1 MLFNFNA
8 AARFPIGDEGNLM
21 VRLDQTSGI
30 LRVEQGGKLLHEFP
44 LSDAAGR
51 GKPVAMWVAETEAGD
66 VLELGDAT
74 YDRPGLFVE
83 WFEVNDPE
91 VHIAFNGSLR
101 EGHLGVLDLR
111 DFAKVGTQVL
121 QPETETDGTSVG
133 HLGVLDI
140 RDFAR
145 KHKVVFFFDMMP
157 IILSLEGNRLAVK
170 TLEYKDGDP
179 FGPWYFK
186 S

>member
-1 MLFNFNA
+1 MLFKFNYS
-8 AARFPIGDEGNLM
+8 ARFPIGEEGNLM
-21 VRLDQTSGI
+21 VRLQQASGT
-30 LRVEQGGKLLHEFP
+30 LTVEQGDKLLQKFSLMDASGRARP
-44 LSDAAGR
+44 LAL
-51 GKPVAMWVAETEAGD
+51 WVADTADGD
-66 VLELGDAT
+66 VLELGEVT
-74 YDRPGLFVE
+74 YDRDSLHVE
-83 WFEVNDPE
+83 WFEVNDPN

-101 EGHLGVLDLR
+101 EGHLGVLDIR
-111 DFAKVGTQVL
+111 DIAKVGSQVL
-121 QPETETDGTSVG
+121 PPEPDAERETVG

-140 RDFAR
+140 RDIAR

-170 TLEYKDGDP
+170 TLEYREDDP